1 MAIAS
6 IAGKACA
13 PAGVPAGFGRR
24 RRLLPSLADCLFVAW
39 ILWLFVL
46 GPGGWELLLADGDTG
61 WHIRI
66 GESILSSGS
75 VPRTDPFSFTK
86 PGEPWYA
93 WEWLADAAYA
103 AAFRLL
109 GLKGVVLLAGVL
121 IAAFGVLLLR
131 YALWR
136 GASLLAALPVC
147 LIAFGASSVHFLARP
162 HLFTWLLL
170 AAALWLWERDR
181 RTPDRWIWLL
191 VPAAALWANLHGGFV
206 AWLASLAV
214 LMAGRAAEEGRA
226 GGARNAWRAVRRS
239 ALLWALCAAA
249 TLANPYGW
257 QLHRHVADYLRA
269 DWIRNT
275 VHEFQSPVFRT
286 ENSHHFE
293 ILLFAGLMTAALR
306 FARGRFATAGL
317 IVAWAHVSLVSARH
331 IPLFAIVAAPAVALQ
346 ITQWWRRVAAASPD
360 GSPAGILDRLAR
372 DWAPGFRRISLWP
385 AAFVLALAV
394 LDRPFRWPGDF
405 PSGRF
410 PTAMAERQAA
420 LLAGSRVFAHDDWA
434 DYLLFRFHPRQR
446 VFFDGRSDF
455 YGRDLMRDYL
465 AAYNGRHDWEEILD
479 RYGCEAV
486 FVPPDSPLAS
496 LLKRDANW
504 SVADDDGQAI
514 LLLRRRAAAGA
525 GKSGAAR
532 LMKPADFAE
541 GTRGDHGQ

>member
-6 IAGKACA
+6 IAGQACA
-13 PAGVPAGFGRR
+13 PAGVQAGSGW
-24 RRLLPSLADCLFVAW
+24 LLPSLADCLFVAW

-46 GPGGWELLLADGDTG
+46 GQGGWELLLADGDTG

-75 VPRTDPFSFTK
+75 VPRADPYSFTK

-93 WEWLADAAYA
+93 WEWLAGAAYA
-103 AAFRLL
+103 AMFRLL

-147 LIAFGASSVHFLARP
+147 LVAFGASSVHFLARP

-170 AAALWLWERDR
+170 VAALWLWERDR
-181 RTPDRWIWLL
+181 RTPDKWIWLL
-191 VPAAALWANLHGGFV
+191 APATALWANLHGGFL
-206 AWLASLAV
+206 AWLASLGV
-214 LMAGRAAEEGRA
+214 LAAGRAAEEIAA
-226 GGARNAWRAVRRS
+226 GSPQNAWRVAKRS
-239 ALLWALCAAA
+239 AWLWGLCAAA
-249 TLANPYGW
+249 SLANPYGAE
-257 QLHRHVADYLRA
+257 LHRHALAYLRA
-269 DWIRNT
+269 DWIRNA
-275 VHEFQSPVFRT
+275 VHEFQSPAFRT

-293 ILLFAGLMTAALR
+293 MLLFAGLMTAAAR

-317 IVAWAHVSLVSARH
+317 IVAWAHFSLVSARH

-346 ITQWWRRVAAASPD
+346 ITRWWRRLAAASPD
-360 GSPAGILDRLAR
+360 GSLACILDRLAR
-372 DWAPGFRRISLWP
+372 DWGPGFRRMSLWP
-385 AAFVLALAV
+385 AVFVLVLVA
-394 LDRPFRWPGDF
+394 LDRPFGWPGDF
-405 PSGRF
+405 PSARF
-410 PTAMAERQAA
+410 PTAIAERQAA
-420 LLAGSRVFAHDDWA
+420 LLAHSRVFAHDDWA
-434 DYLLFRFHPRQR
+434 DYLLFRFHPHQR

-465 AAYNGRHDWEEILD
+465 TAYNGRHDWEEILD
-479 RYGCEAV
+479 RYGCEVV

-496 LLKRDANW
+496 LLKPDPNW
-504 SVADDDGQAI
+504 RVVEDDGQAI
-514 LLLRRRAAAGA
+514 LFLRRTAAPG
-525 GKSGAAR
+525 GRKSGVER